1 MSTEAVEILPRLFP
15 TVVHMLADTAARF
28 PEQPALIC
36 GPRALSY
43 AQYLRCV
50 GAFAEELAGYGARG
64 GRVALICTNSI
75 EVPIAMFAAHAAGA
89 QAVPINPTYTERELG
104 YILKDAEP
112 AVVIYDC
119 GIAGKVEPLGAA
131 LGIPHMVPL
140 GEGVRALDV
149 WKDEPAQRLPE
160 PLPSPDDL
168 ATLQYTGGTTGLP
181 KGVNISHR
189 QMAVNISQ
197 REAALPTRQGDESI
211 LCMMPLFHVFAV
223 AMCLHLSAY
232 CGGRLVIMPRYRPD
246 EVLDLIARHKITRL
260 PAGPTVFIGLLAH
273 EKFKT
278 TDFSSLRT
286 AYSGSAPLPEETMRQ
301 WQAQTGTPILEG
313 FGQTEAGPVLTYVRE
328 GAPFK
333 AGSAGPALPLT
344 RLEIVDAETGTKVL
358 RTGEIG
364 EIRARGPQ
372 IMSGYRNKPKE
383 TAEALRGGYLYTGDI
398 GELDADG
405 YLFIRD
411 RKKDMVIV
419 GGYNVYPREVDEVLF
434 AHPAVREAATTGAP
448 DSYYG
453 ETVRAFVVLHENATV
468 GAEELIA
475 HCRKNLAPYKVPAQI
490 HLVNALPRTTVGKI
504 DKLALRER
512 LAAEAPARA
521 RSSEGSGEGK
531 GGHGLQG

>member
-1 MSTEAVEILPRLFP
+1 MSAQAVEHLPRVFP
-15 TVVHMLADTAARF
+15 TVVHMLAEAAARF
-28 PEQPALIC
+28 PERTALTC
-36 GPRALSY
+36 GPRRLSY
-43 AQYLRCV
+43 AQYQRCV
-50 GAFAEELAGYGARG
+50 GAFAAELIACGARG
-64 GRVALICTNSI
+64 GRVALVCANSLD
-75 EVPIAMFAAHAAGA
+75 VPIAMFGAHAAGA

-104 YILKDAEP
+104 YILKDADP
-112 AVVIYDC
+112 IVVVYDAD
-119 GIAGKVEPLGAA
+119 IAGKVEPLVAA
-131 LGIPHMVPL
+131 LGIANTVRI
-140 GEGVRALDV
+140 GEGARALDA
-149 WKDEPAQRLPE
+149 WKDEPERRLPE
-160 PLPSPDDL
+160 PWPSPDDL

-197 REAALPTRQGDESI
+197 REAALPTRRGDESI

-246 EVLDLIARHKITRL
+246 ALLELIASAKITRL
-260 PAGPTVFIGLLAH
+260 PAGPTVFIGLLGH
-273 EKFKT
+273 EKFAA

-328 GAPFK
+328 GAAFK
-333 AGSAGPALPLT
+333 VGSAGPALPLT
-344 RLEIVDAETGTKVL
+344 TLEIVDTETGTNVL
-358 RTGEIG
+358 GTGEIG

-372 IMSGYRNKPKE
+372 IMSGYRNRPTE
-383 TAEALRGGYLYTGDI
+383 TAETLRHGYLYTGDI

-434 AHPAVREAATTGAP
+434 THPAVREAATTGAP
-448 DSYYG
+448 DGYYG
-453 ETVRAFVVLHENATV
+453 ETVRAFVVLNDNARV
-468 GAEELIA
+468 AADELIA
-475 HCRKNLAPYKVPAQI
+475 HCKKNLAPYKVPSQI
-490 HLVNALPRTTVGKI
+490 HLLDALPRTTVGKI

-512 LAAEAPARA
+512 LAAEAQA
-521 RSSEGSGEGK
+521 SSAKQDGQK